1 MIATKLR
8 RIAKVNIKSILRKA
22 AYGYKAESS
31 SYIEHLR
38 SIGMKIGSDCI
49 IYVPTKTLIDEQYPW
64 MITIGDHVR
73 ITEGVKILT
82 HDYSWSVLKNCRGGG
97 ILGASGIVEIGNNV
111 FIGMNTIIERN
122 VKIGDNVV
130 VGAGSLVTKDCESDS
145 VYAGVPARKLMSINE
160 FFDKRYA
167 KQKAEAKELAQR
179 YYKRFKRRPDPEVF
193 HEYFMLF
200 ETKSSVLINNVFSNK
215 LKLGNTEKQS
225 IEYMEEHAP
234 EFSNYEE
241 FMGYCFDDEEEK

>member
-31 SYIEHLR
+31 SYIEHLK
-38 SIGMKIGSDCI
+38 SLGMKIGSDCI
-49 IYVPTKTLIDEQYPW
+49 IYAPTKTLIDEQYPW

-82 HDYSWSVLKNCRGGG
+82 HDYSWSVLKNCRGG

-145 VYAGVPARKLMSINE
+145 VYAGVPARRLMSINE

-167 KQKAEAKELAQR
+167 KQKVEAKELARR
-179 YYKRFKRRPDPEVF
+179 YYERFKRRPNPEVF

-200 ETKSSVLINNVFSNK
+200 ETENSVLINNVFSNK

-241 FMGYCFDDEEEK
+241 FMRYCFDDEEEK